1 MTQAAAP
8 GSATATRPAP
18 GRPVPDDG
26 VELADCVL
34 ADLGVGIGD
43 LVRVT
48 GYTGRVVFSR
58 VAAGSDDPSA
68 LVRLGRML
76 WTQLGVR
83 PGDTVQVSREPHAA
97 DAGAVVLRPAFHLS
111 HHLGDR
117 VIDTLRERAALVW
130 PAATIF
136 VPIFSGG
143 GGVVVR
149 VEQVDPPTGEHGHA
163 HPHEHAHGH
172 PHTHDHGH
180 EHQHEAP
187 AHEHPAAMADHTTV
201 EFADPDPDI
210 ASRRATFAE
219 VGGLDS
225 ALSRLRDLIELPL
238 LRPGLYRTLG
248 VRAPRGVILHG
259 PPGTGKTLLSR
270 AVGQEL
276 RANVMTMS
284 ATELVGTYSGET
296 EANLRSLFS
305 EASHHAPS
313 LIVID
318 EIDVIATGRSRLA
331 SQGDIRATT
340 QLLSLLDGL
349 DQVDGVV
356 VLATTNRID
365 VVDEAFRRPG
375 RFDEEIY
382 VGPPDA
388 AARRAILAV
397 HSREMPLTPEAEFAL
412 DEIASSRTAGFTGA
426 DLMHLARETGLFA
439 ARRLTG
445 GGAGRG
451 IEVAEA
457 AGSAELAILAEDVYA
472 AADAVRPSATRGLP
486 VPVGGLPWDGFDG
499 VEAVQAALLEAAD
512 SAFAPDATHRE
523 GVLLTGPS
531 GTGKSAL
538 VAALARQVGANLVMV
553 DGSTIFTQ
561 WLGESEAAIRTL
573 FGKARDVA
581 PAIVTLENLD
591 AVAPVRTPGAFESA
605 GGRVLSALLSSVD
618 ESIARPGVLV
628 VGVTDRPELID
639 PALLRAGRLGHHVE
653 LELPDL
659 ERRRAIIA
667 RMAASV
673 LAPDEITGLAERTA
687 GASAAEV
694 DRRARHRAGRRPSC
708 DTAAE
713 RSAQRPHT

>member
-1 MTQAAAP
+1 MTEAASH

-18 GRPVPDDG
+18 GRPVPEDG
-26 VELADCVL
+26 VELAECVL
-34 ADLGVGIGD
+34 ADIGVDVGD

-58 VAAGSDDPSA
+58 VAAGSEDPTA
-68 LVRLGRML
+68 LARLGRML

-83 PGDTVQVSREPHAA
+83 PGDRVQVTSEPHAP
-97 DAGAVVLRPAFHLS
+97 DAGSVVLRPAFHLS
-111 HHLGDR
+111 HRLGDR
-117 VIDTLRERAALVW
+117 VVERLRTQAALVW
-130 PAATIF
+130 PTATIF

-149 VEQVDPPTGEHGHA
+149 VERVGVPGHDDGHPPPPDHDHA
-163 HPHEHAHGH
+163 HSHSHLQAHS
-172 PHTHDHGH
+172 HDGD
-180 EHQHEAP
+180 ATP
-187 AHEHPAAMADHTTV
+187 HEHPAVMGSGTAV
-201 EFADPDPDI
+201 EFAEPDPDI

-225 ALSRLRDLIELPL
+225 ALARLRDLIELPL

-318 EIDVIATGRSRLA
+318 EIDVIATGRGRLA
-331 SQGDIRATT
+331 SQGDVRATT

-365 VVDEAFRRPG
+365 VIDEAFRRPG

-388 AARRAILAV
+388 AARRAILGV

-412 DEIASSRTAGFTGA
+412 DEVASSRTAGFTGA

-439 ARRLTG
+439 ARRLTRG
-445 GGAGRG
+445 GVGQG

-457 AGSAELAILAEDVYA
+457 ASSAELAILAEDVYA
-472 AADAVRPSATRGLP
+472 AAETVRPSATRGLP
-486 VPVGGLPWDGFDG
+486 VPAGGLAWDEFDG
-499 VEAVQAALLEAAD
+499 VAAAQAALLDAAR
-512 SAFAPDATHRE
+512 SAFDPDATYRE

-531 GTGKSAL
+531 GSGKSAL
-538 VAALARQVGANLVMV
+538 VAALARRVGANLVMV

-573 FGKARDVA
+573 FGKARDVS
-581 PAIVTLENLD
+581 PAIVMLENLD

-653 LELPDL
+653 LDRPDL
-659 ERRRAIIA
+659 ERRRAIIV
-667 RMAASV
+667 RVAASALTPEEIAV
-673 LAPDEITGLAERTA
+673 LAEQTA
-687 GASAAEV
+687 SASAAEV
-694 DRRARHRAGRRPSC
+694 DRRARRVAGDRSPRDTTAYRP
-708 DTAAE
+708 
-713 RSAQRPHT
+713 AQSPHT